1 MLRVEQNV
9 PYLSYVSANIGYHKI
24 MVFHNMVDSEL
35 LSEYRYRMYK
45 VDFFANVCCAIR
57 KITTF
62 SKTEM

>member
-1 MLRVEQNV
+1 MLRREQKRRICARIV
-9 PYLSYVSANIGYHKI
+9 YDQI
-24 MVFHNMVDSEL
+24 MVLHNVVDSEL

-62 SKTEM
+62 SKTQM

>member
-1 MLRVEQNV
+1 MLRVEPKSGV
-9 PYLSYVSANIGYHKI
+9 CARMGYDQI
-24 MVFHNMVDSEL
+24 MVLHNVVDSEL

>member
-1 MLRVEQNV
+1 MLRVEPKV
-9 PYLSYVSANIGYHKI
+9 PYRFYVSANIGYHKI
-24 MVFHNMVDSEL
+24 MVLHNVVDSEL